1 MFLAGLPAHCEGNEM
16 TSSAP
21 ESPATDHRGDVLPVL
36 SKSATKMKMDRLLS
50 TPLPDCK
57 GSTPGSFFWTH
68 AAWFI
73 ARRVR
78 AAQFRTREVTG
89 KNTLPADRGNL
100 CCAWHT
106 NGLQDPLAI
115 ALNHPRFFVLGAR
128 HDLVTRPLLSWWTRR
143 MAVQPVVRKA
153 ELLAGGCSEEEAT
166 QINGRTLL
174 MLATGISEG
183 FGCVLFPEGTSHSDS
198 SMLRFRTGPMRTV
211 LAAGAIAKSKG
222 LPLPAVIPI
231 GLHFR
236 DRELFRTDEWVEYG
250 APIQLTDEDIPEDLV
265 EAVKDGLWSEPP
277 AEKVTALRDKLRL
290 ELVPLTPNTSDWLE
304 YDALH
309 LIGHVEA
316 ARSNQPLKT
325 WREEVLSAR
334 ALRDALQP
342 EELDYM
348 DTTVASIEHP
358 ALPPATAAANLLNEH
373 GLDGR
378 DLNAKGTDVR
388 SFNPMKAVT
397 PLLRLPVSLLML
409 PVCLYAMGLQ
419 IIMGRVLG
427 DFTDEGLDARSSYHF
442 LAAMFGSLMFWP
454 FLTVLLI
461 AGMHLNAGAIAEAIG
476 FDWQTVFGTDA
487 LAQTLTYLLLGVA
500 SFPMYW
506 FSGRV
511 VSKFWDDWAD
521 FKRAVVR
528 MKIRG
533 AQRQN
538 LRGALRTLHA
548 EMDKMIL

>member
-1 MFLAGLPAHCEGNEM
+1 MPPPSTQDPAV
-16 TSSAP
+16 
-21 ESPATDHRGDVLPVL
+21 DHRGDVLPIL
-36 SKSATKMKMDRLLS
+36 SKSATNMKMDKLLS
-50 TPLPDCK
+50 TPMPDCS

-68 AAWFI
+68 AAWWI

-89 KNTLPADRGNL
+89 RATLPADRGNL

-183 FGCVLFPEGTSHSDS
+183 FGCVLFPEGTSHSDA

-222 LPLPAVIPI
+222 LPLPAVVPI

-250 APIQLTDEDIPEDLV
+250 KPMHLTDDDIPDDLV
-265 EAVKDGLWSEPP
+265 EAVRSGLWSEPP

-290 ELVPLTPNTSDWLE
+290 ELVPLTPNTSDWIE

-309 LIGHVEA
+309 LMGHVEA
-316 ARSNQPLKT
+316 SRSNQPLT
-325 WREEVLSAR
+325 SWREEVLSAR

-342 EELDYM
+342 EDLDYM
-348 DTTVASIEHP
+348 DTTVPVIDHSALEP
-358 ALPPATAAANLLNEH
+358 AKAVATLLNEH

-378 DLNAKGTDVR
+378 DLNAKATDLR
-388 SFNPMKAVT
+388 TFNVVNMVN
-397 PLLRLPVSLLML
+397 PLVRLPVSLLML
-409 PVCLYAMGLQ
+409 PICLYALGAQ
-419 IIMGRVLG
+419 IVMGRLLG
-427 DFTDEGLDARSSYHF
+427 DSTDEGLDARSSYHF
-442 LAAMFGSLMFWP
+442 LSAMFGSLMFWP
-454 FLTVLLI
+454 VLTAILLW
-461 AGMHLNAGAIAEAIG
+461 AASANSAALNELFG
-476 FDWQTVFGTDA
+476 FDWRTLFGTTSLDHTLAMVVFA
-487 LAQTLTYLLLGVA
+487 LAT
-500 SFPMYW
+500 FPVYW

-528 MKIRG
+528 MRVRG
-533 AQRQN
+533 AQRKN
-538 LRGALRTLHA
+538 IRGALTNLHT
-548 EMDKMIL
+548 EMDKIAL